1 MEYYNDIAGDVLDY
15 IYYVD
20 FYNYPTDTKLLELG
34 QCLNNQLKHNI
45 DYNKLDIF
53 KFNCL
58 HFLHSVLLK
67 YKYMPSII
75 SRDKIINLIKKIK
88 KYDR

>member
-1 MEYYNDIAGDVLDY
+1 MAITDSTTEVLDVIVY
-15 IYYVD
+15 AD
-20 FYNYPTDTKLLELG
+20 FYNYPQDTKLLELG

-67 YKYMPSII
+67 YEYAPVII
-75 SRDKIINLIKKIK
+75 PRGKIIKLIKKIK

>member
-1 MEYYNDIAGDVLDY
+1 MALEDSDESILDI
-15 IYYVD
+15 ITYVD
-20 FYNYPTDTKLLELG
+20 FNNYPKDTKLLELG

-45 DYNKLDIF
+45 NYNKLDIF

-58 HFLHSVLLK
+58 HFLHSILLK
-67 YKYMPSII
+67 YKYAKAII
-75 SRDKIINLIKKIK
+75 SQDKIINLIKKIK